1 MNDSDRKRGTK
12 MSDREST
19 RAVRK
24 RKAKINSIHF
34 GGQWIMAGVIV
45 GGVLPALIYLAAGVF
60 LWQLCVAGG
69 VILAAF
75 FAVFAV
81 EMRQDNGKVPYYE
94 KYLKDTIPYD
104 EKTQYAVVKSS
115 ICTGESVAGF
125 RSYDNSHFTE
135 VMLIR
140 DPQDLERFKKI
151 YGLTEVKKEY

>member
-19 RAVRK
+19 RAARK

-34 GGQWIMAGVIV
+34 GGQWIMV
-45 GGVLPALIYLAAGVF
+45 
-60 LWQLCVAGG
+60 G

-75 FAVFAV
+75 FVVFAV

>member
-1 MNDSDRKRGTK
+1 
-12 MSDREST
+12 MSDRESV
-19 RAVRK
+19 RAARK

-34 GGQWIMAGVIV
+34 GGQWIMVE
-45 GGVLPALIYLAAGVF
+45 
-60 LWQLCVAGG
+60 

-75 FAVFAV
+75 FVVFAV

>member
-19 RAVRK
+19 RAARK

-34 GGQWIMAGVIV
+34 GGQWIMV
-45 GGVLPALIYLAAGVF
+45 
-60 LWQLCVAGG
+60 G

-140 DPQDLERFKKI
+140 DTQDLERFKKI

>member
-1 MNDSDRKRGTK
+1 

-19 RAVRK
+19 RAARK

-34 GGQWIMAGVIV
+34 GGQWIMAGVI
-45 GGVLPALIYLAAGVF
+45 
-60 LWQLCVAGG
+60 
-69 VILAAF
+69 LAAF
-75 FAVFAV
+75 FVVFAV

>member
-1 MNDSDRKRGTK
+1 M
-12 MSDREST
+12 
-19 RAVRK
+19 V
-24 RKAKINSIHF
+24 
-34 GGQWIMAGVIV
+34 
-45 GGVLPALIYLAAGVF
+45 
-60 LWQLCVAGG
+60 G

-75 FAVFAV
+75 FVVFAV

>member
-1 MNDSDRKRGTK
+1 

-19 RAVRK
+19 RAARK

-34 GGQWIMAGVIV
+34 GGQWIMV
-45 GGVLPALIYLAAGVF
+45 
-60 LWQLCVAGG
+60 G

-75 FAVFAV
+75 FVVFAV